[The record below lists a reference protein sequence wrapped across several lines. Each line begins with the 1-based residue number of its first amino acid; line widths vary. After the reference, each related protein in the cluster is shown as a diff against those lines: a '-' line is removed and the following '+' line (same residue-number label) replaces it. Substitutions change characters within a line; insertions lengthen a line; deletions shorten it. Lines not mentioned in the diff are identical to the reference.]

1 MFLNFSE
8 NVYIYPEIDGYFGD
22 LAFSNLHTIPKQLTF
37 FLNET
42 NISASACCTIDLE
55 TDQPRKKKCLYIV
68 WDCNFCMHVNTC
80 LLAWWCG
87 FFYVVFWALLIMKMA
102 LFIKKIEQNCLLFK
116 KKIPWGEPVRLTN
129 YSLFFLLSFS
139 FFVFCFGCVLFL
151 ITASNL
157 FTLSFS
163 APLHFFT
170 KKK

>member
-55 TDQPRKKKCLYIV
+55 TEQPRKKKCLYIV

-87 FFYVVFWALLIMKMA
+87 FFLCCLLGTVDHENGTVHQENWAKLLVILKKNPLRWA
-102 LFIKKIEQNCLLFK
+102 SAVDKLLTLLFAVLFIFCLLF
-116 KKIPWGEPVRLTN
+116 WMC
-129 YSLFFLLSFS
+129 
-139 FFVFCFGCVLFL
+139 FVFNYCL
-151 ITASNL
+151 
-157 FTLSFS
+157 
-163 APLHFFT
+163 
-170 KKK
+170 